1 MDKRYLNPISNT
13 IHKIKNTTKN
23 GVLLV
28 GEEGSGK
35 TATILEYVKQ
45 NRNSSTPV
53 IDITLLADYSL
64 EINNEIAKLFHI
76 CSIIQKMLF
85 YIKDNYLDTYVNHF
99 IFFNAR
105 ISNIQKDI
113 VAMYSLGKYSI
124 DGTNID
130 KIMLNNPE
138 ILLEEFLT
146 NVMKYLN
153 YRDITLIIDNFDV
166 EKPYTRLYQT
176 YMYELLKKYLKV
188 VATVSDPTVINN
200 SQKLNELNQNND
212 LIMMNY
218 NRDINTVK
226 RILDESMADKQN
238 KKIISRRICFTFSDS
253 TIEKL
258 INKTNGNL
266 FAMMLAIK
274 IFFEQI
280 NEFEPSIYDE
290 RLMAIVDENLQ
301 FNSILISRNKTR
313 KLYLK

>member
-1 MDKRYLNPISNT
+1 MKRKY
-13 IHKIKNTTKN
+13 KI
-23 GVLLV
+23 
-28 GEEGSGK
+28 
-35 TATILEYVKQ
+35 
-45 NRNSSTPV
+45 
-53 IDITLLADYSL
+53 
-64 EINNEIAKLFHI
+64 
-76 CSIIQKMLF
+76 IIQKIII
-85 YIKDNYLDTYVNHF
+85 YIKNNYLDAYVNHF
-99 IFFNAR
+99 IFFNDR

-176 YMYELLKKYLKV
+176 YMYELLK
-188 VATVSDPTVINN
+188 
-200 SQKLNELNQNND
+200 
-212 LIMMNY
+212 
-218 NRDINTVK
+218 DINTVK

-253 TIEKL
+253 TIENL